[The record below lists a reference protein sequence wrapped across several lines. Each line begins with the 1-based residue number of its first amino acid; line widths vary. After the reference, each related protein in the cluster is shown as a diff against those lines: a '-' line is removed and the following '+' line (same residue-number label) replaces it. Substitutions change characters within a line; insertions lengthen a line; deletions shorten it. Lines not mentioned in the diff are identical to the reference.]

1 MEISVKDAGDVK
13 VLLFQGNL
21 DTNTT
26 PDAETQVNQVLDDGG
41 QKLLINFE
49 QLDYISSTGLR
60 LLLATAKRLKGSQGA
75 MRVCSLN
82 EMAQEVFDISGFSSI
97 LSVFKTEDEAL
108 SDF

>member
-1 MEISVKDAGDVK
+1 MEITVKDAGDVK
-13 VLLFQGNL
+13 VLSFQGSL

-26 PDAETQVNQVLDDGG
+26 PDAEAQVNLVLDDGT

-49 QLDYISSTGLR
+49 HLDYISSTGLR
-60 LLLATAKRLKGSQGA
+60 LLLSTAKRLKRSQGA
-75 MRVCSLN
+75 LRVCCLN

-97 LSVFKTEDEAL
+97 LSVAKTEDAAL